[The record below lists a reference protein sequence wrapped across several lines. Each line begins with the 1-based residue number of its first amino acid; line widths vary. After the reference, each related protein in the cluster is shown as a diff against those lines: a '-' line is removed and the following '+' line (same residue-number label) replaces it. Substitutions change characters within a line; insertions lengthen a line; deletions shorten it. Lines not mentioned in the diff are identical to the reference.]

1 MKKITVMM
9 IFILLLITTYPSIVA
24 VEDVEEKSI
33 SFGET
38 VKETKKHYSCYI
50 EIEGVWDSNLK
61 IMYWR
66 FPYTLGLDT
75 CFVFWWN
82 ISFPYND
89 AVVSIYRKQGG
100 EHLYERYDL
109 EEVKIYFFV
118 GFYDSTYYYLII
130 KGNAL
135 IVESK

>member
-9 IFILLLITTYPSIVA
+9 VFILLLITTYPSIVA
-24 VEDVEEKSI
+24 VEDIEEESI

-38 VKETKKHYSCYI
+38 VTEAKKHYSCYI
-50 EIEGVWDSNLK
+50 EIEGVWDYHLK
-61 IMYWR
+61 ILFWR

-75 CFVFWWN
+75 CFVFRWN

-89 AVVSIYRKQGG
+89 AVISIYRKQGG
-100 EHLYERYDL
+100 ELLYERNDL
-109 EEVKIYFFV
+109 EEVKIFFFL
-118 GFYDSTYYYLII
+118 GFYDSTYHYLTI